1 MGDDENK
8 GQEMTE
14 NTPEARVEMYREI
27 AANKKEK
34 QDREDANKP
43 KKRDYE
49 KEQAKARIREAE
61 EASDEKEV
69 RQKNEGGYAFSL
81 DEDTPGVITLDVSI
95 PKHLDSSLIDVD
107 VHPNYISIV
116 IKSKLLRLRLPEE
129 VKVNESNCQRS

>member
-1 MGDDENK
+1 MG
-8 GQEMTE
+8 EMTE

-27 AANKKEK
+27 AANKKE
-34 QDREDANKP
+34 
-43 KKRDYE
+43 
-49 KEQAKARIREAE
+49 I
-61 EASDEKEV
+61 
-69 RQKNEGGYAFSL
+69 RQKNEGGYAFSW

-129 VKVNESNCQRS
+129 VKVNESKCQRSKMTGHLLVTMPRAYPG